1 MRSWQ
6 LEWFGPLRRLPGP
19 AAQLAGGL
27 LTLARPAPSLGQKS
41 AQQPADHCWPSICIR
56 RPGVDLGGA
65 KTGGRLFLPK
75 TLAPFI
81 SFLSLSSNY
90 RAAAGHGGQRSGGAA
105 ASSSR
110 RRWELRSLVP
120 FFTFFHPFSPFFS
133 LVQGAPSG
141 ARPLGTRP
149 RKVRAAHGVQGWRW
163 RHRRRS
169 PCRRACSP
177 SAEHA
182 SVKRTGRR
190 CPEPRDRGCDWIP
203 VSGGPSC
210 LFRAASLDGRRW
222 CERVSSVTLCLAS
235 RVTVILLFFRFESN
249 RNILFLCSLIRDRI
263 LSFGLYFFRFVSESK
278 PSQSTH

>member
-1 MRSWQ
+1 MRNLLFLYRARSISSPDQNLARVPFFSLHARSAHAHHAQPMRSWQ

-81 SFLSLSSNY
+81 SFLSLSSNH

-110 RRWELRSLVP
+110 RR
-120 FFTFFHPFSPFFS
+120 
-133 LVQGAPSG
+133 
-141 ARPLGTRP
+141 
-149 RKVRAAHGVQGWRW
+149 
-163 RHRRRS
+163 
-169 PCRRACSP
+169 
-177 SAEHA
+177 
-182 SVKRTGRR
+182 
-190 CPEPRDRGCDWIP
+190 
-203 VSGGPSC
+203 
-210 LFRAASLDGRRW
+210 
-222 CERVSSVTLCLAS
+222 
-235 RVTVILLFFRFESN
+235 
-249 RNILFLCSLIRDRI
+249 
-263 LSFGLYFFRFVSESK
+263 
-278 PSQSTH
+278 